1 MNLSY
6 FISKRISREQT
17 GTFSSTIHKI
27 AVITITV
34 GLGAAIVSFLIM
46 NGFQST
52 VKHKIYSFS
61 SHIVIRNIASGGML
75 EERPFYFN
83 TIDLIRHPEHY
94 PMVKH
99 VQEFAHKPGI
109 IKTEEELMGIAFKGV
124 AKSFDVESFKE
135 NLVEGE
141 FIHLS
146 DSATSQE
153 VVLSKTISEKVGAKV
168 GDDIIV
174 HFFQNPPRFRKLKV
188 VGLYETN
195 LTEYYDSKVIIGDM
209 KLVQRLN
216 DWADSVAGG
225 VEVFV
230 DFNKFDKSELFSTYM
245 NDATDYIWSSD
256 DMSWFGKVGETY
268 NAWAAYDFEEYAL
281 EQTREY
287 IGVEMDYDHQIVPTN
302 QTFGPVFQWLH
313 LIARQVVIFL
323 VIILVVVCVNMI
335 SVVLILVM
343 ERTQMVGMLKALG
356 ARDRLVRSVF
366 VYSGV
371 NLIFKGLLFGNL
383 LGLGICYLQWQFKI
397 MKLNPHDYYMA
408 FVPVAWSVDTIVLL
422 NILVLAVVTVVLL
435 IPTAITTRINPI
447 KAIRFD

>member
-1 MNLSY
+1 LNLSY
-6 FISKRISREQT
+6 FISKRISRQQT

-46 NGFQST
+46 TGFQGT
-52 VKHKIYSFS
+52 VKNKIYSFS
-61 SHIVIRNIASGGML
+61 SHMLIRNISSGSLL
-75 EERPFYFN
+75 EEKPIYFN
-83 TIDLIRHPEHY
+83 TIDLVQHPEHY
-94 PMVKH
+94 PMVSH
-99 VQEFAHKPGI
+99 VQEYAHKPGI
-109 IKTEEELMGIAFKGV
+109 IKTQDELMGVAFKGV
-124 AKSFDVESFKE
+124 ASSFDVTSFKE

-141 FIHLS
+141 FISLP
-146 DSATSQE
+146 DSSISLD
-153 VVLSKTISEKVGAKV
+153 VVLSRTIADKVNAKV

-188 VGLYETN
+188 TGIYETN
-195 LTEYYDSKVIIGDM
+195 LSEYYDSKVIIGDIR
-209 KLVQRLN
+209 LVQQLN
-216 DWADSVAGG
+216 GWADGVAGG

-230 DFNKFDKSELFSTYM
+230 DFSKFDRAELFSLYM
-245 NDATDYIWSSD
+245 DDAMDYIWDSD
-256 DMSWFGKVGETY
+256 WSWFDKVVESY
-268 NAWAAYDFEEYAL
+268 NAWSAYDFEEIAL
-281 EQTREY
+281 EETHRF
-287 IGVEMDYDHQIVPTN
+287 IGEAMDYDHKIDQTN
-302 QTFGPVFQWLH
+302 HIFQPVFQWLD
-313 LIARQVVIFL
+313 LIHRQVIVLL

-356 ARDRLVRSVF
+356 ARDRLVRSIF

-371 NLIFKGLLFGNL
+371 NLIVRGLLFGNL
-383 LGLGICYLQWQFKI
+383 LGLGICFLQYKFRI

-408 FVPVAWSVDTIVLL
+408 FVPVQWNLETIILL
-422 NILVLAVVTVVLL
+422 NVLVLAVVTIVLL

>member
-6 FISKRISREQT
+6 FISKRISRQQT

-46 NGFQST
+46 TGFQGT
-52 VKHKIYSFS
+52 VKEKIYSFS
-61 SHIVIRNIASGGML
+61 SHMLIRNISSSSLL

-83 TIDLIRHPEHY
+83 TIDLVQHPENY
-94 PMVKH
+94 PMVSH
-99 VQEFAHKPGI
+99 VQEYAHKPGI
-109 IKTEEELMGIAFKGV
+109 IKTEDELMGIAFKGV
-124 AKSFDVESFKE
+124 AKSFDVELFKE

-141 FIHLS
+141 FISLP
-146 DSATSQE
+146 DSAVSLD
-153 VVLSKTISEKVGAKV
+153 VVLSRIIADKVNAKV

-188 VGLYETN
+188 TGIYETN
-195 LTEYYDSKVIIGDM
+195 LSEYYDSKVIIGDIR
-209 KLVQRLN
+209 LVQQLN
-216 DWADSVAGG
+216 GWADGVAGG

-230 DFNKFDKSELFSTYM
+230 DFSKFNRSELFSLYM
-245 NDATDYIWSSD
+245 DDAMDYIWSSD
-256 DMSWFGKVGETY
+256 WGWFEKVMESY
-268 NAWAAYDFEEYAL
+268 NAWSAYSFEEMAL
-281 EQTREY
+281 EETHRV
-287 IGVEMDYDHQIVPTN
+287 IGEAMDYDHKIDQTN
-302 QTFGPVFQWLH
+302 HIFQPIFQWLG
-313 LIARQVVIFL
+313 LIHRQVIILL

-356 ARDRLVRSVF
+356 ARDRLVRSIF

-371 NLIFKGLLFGNL
+371 NLIVRGLLFGNL
-383 LGLGICYLQWQFKI
+383 LGLGLCYLQYKFHF

-408 FVPVAWSVDTIVLL
+408 FVPVQWNVETILLL
-422 NILVLAVVTVVLL
+422 NLLVLGVVTIVLL
-435 IPTAITTRINPI
+435 IPTAITTRITPI